1 MSLKYD
7 FDMFALGGSD
17 AAGGPDTS
25 GALNDVGVAH
35 NMVGNK
41 VALFRSQETADA
53 LAGASEK
60 VRQYFLDSGF
70 GVTTFTSGAPEGCYP
85 ESDEDARLYVINAL
99 TVNLNSHDLN
109 GEDFGT
115 FNMND
120 FLDHIDTA
128 EPMEWDQPKS
138 MAALAAQGLNRLTAP
153 FRRLVPIAA
162 LGLVVF
168 AVYQI

>member
-7 FDMFALGGSD
+7 FDMFALGGND
-17 AAGGPDTS
+17 ADARGT
-25 GALNDVGVAH
+25 LNDVGVAH

-41 VALFRSQETADA
+41 IALFRSQETADA
-53 LAGASEK
+53 LAAASEK

-70 GVTTFTSGAPEGCYP
+70 GMTTFTSGAPEGFYP
-85 ESDEDARLYVINAL
+85 EADEDARLYVINAL
-99 TVNLNSHDLN
+99 TVNLSSHDLN
-109 GEDFGT
+109 GEDFGA

-128 EPMEWDQPKS
+128 QPMEWDQPKS
-138 MAALAAQGLNRLTAP
+138 MGSIAASGLNRLTAP
-153 FRRLVPIAA
+153 LRRLMPIAA